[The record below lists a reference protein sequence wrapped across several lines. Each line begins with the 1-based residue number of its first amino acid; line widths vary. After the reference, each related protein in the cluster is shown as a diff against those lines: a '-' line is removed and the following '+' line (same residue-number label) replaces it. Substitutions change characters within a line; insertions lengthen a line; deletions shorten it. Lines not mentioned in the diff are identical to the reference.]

1 MPKEKKLEELKE
13 KFCSFEIEYQ
23 KVLTDLSDQS
33 QVIDQ
38 LRKENVYLKKEIVS
52 IKDVQEKQNR
62 NFINLL
68 YDIKEIVTETPT

>member
-1 MPKEKKLEELKE
+1 MDELKE

-33 QVIDQ
+33 QIIEQ
-38 LRKENVYLKKEIVS
+38 LRKENVYLKKEVVTS
-52 IKDVQEKQNR
+52 KDAQDKQNR

-68 YDIKEIVTETPT
+68 YDIK